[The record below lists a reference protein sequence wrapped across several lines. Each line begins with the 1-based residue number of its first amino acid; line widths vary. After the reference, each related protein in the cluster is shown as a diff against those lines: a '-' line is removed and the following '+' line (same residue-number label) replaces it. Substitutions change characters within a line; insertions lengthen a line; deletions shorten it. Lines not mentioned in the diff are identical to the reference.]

1 MISMK
6 TEMIEMNKYIVIKTT
21 FVDGEL
27 NTENKIFTDKTE
39 AYQYANDVIDEM
51 CKPFEIANES
61 LIEEVQDRYHV
72 IYNDKHTFVASVRII
87 NKEYG
92 KYAYIVRE
100 VETHNCNVIESECRV
115 FKSRG
120 SAEKCFNALI
130 KEIEEYSRFYDNG
143 VLRDNCHV
151 SVTADNYLIQ
161 ESESY
166 DNSIEITITE
176 YELED

>member
-1 MISMK
+1 MNEYVIVK
-6 TEMIEMNKYIVIKTT
+6 TIFNN
-21 FVDGEL
+21 GEL
-27 NTENKIFTDKTE
+27 KVDKKSFEDKTE
-39 AYQYANDVIDEM
+39 AYQYANDVIDEI
-51 CKPFEIANES
+51 CKPYEIANEP
-61 LIEEVQDRYHV
+61 LIEEVQYGHHV

-92 KYAYIVRE
+92 KYAYVVRE
-100 VETHNCNVIESECRV
+100 VETYNCNVTESECRI

-120 SAEKCFNALI
+120 NAEKLFNELI
-130 KEIEEYSRFYDNG
+130 KEIEEYSRFYDDG

-161 ESESY
+161 EAESY

>member
-1 MISMK
+1 
-6 TEMIEMNKYIVIKTT
+6 MNEYLVIKTI

-27 NTENKIFTDKTE
+27 NTENKIFNDKTE
-39 AYQYANDVIDEM
+39 AHQYANDVIDEI
-51 CKPFEIANES
+51 CKPYVIANES
-61 LIEEVQDRYHV
+61 LIEEIQDGYHV
-72 IYNDKHTFVASVRII
+72 IYNDNYTFGASVRII
-87 NKEYG
+87 DKEYG
-92 KYAYIVRE
+92 KYAYVVRE
-100 VETHNCNVIESECRV
+100 VETYNCNVTESECRI

-120 SAEKCFNALI
+120 NAEKCFNALI

-151 SVTADNYLIQ
+151 SVAADNYLIQ

>member
-100 VETHNCNVIESECRV
+100 VETHNCNVIESEFV
-115 FKSRG
+115 PSLFSNAIVLG
-120 SAEKCFNALI
+120 SKKCSLPISKLDSAMINRNIFYFYQLI
-130 KEIEEYSRFYDNG
+130 FGNPIMKHLMDM
-143 VLRDNCHV
+143 V
-151 SVTADNYLIQ
+151 SLIQ
-161 ESESY
+161 HHQVF
-166 DNSIEITITE
+166 
-176 YELED
+176 